1 MLRPFQ
7 QVLEI
12 PYKKK
17 KQMFGVIKILQIMK
31 KYQALN
37 NNLIKMGI
45 LLNFQ
50 MKMFVKPEEEQQIQ
64 DATPMPL

>member
-1 MLRPFQ
+1 
-7 QVLEI
+7 
-12 PYKKK
+12 
-17 KQMFGVIKILQIMK
+17 MFGVIIILQIMK

-50 MKMFVKPEEEQQIQ
+50 KIKFVKPEDLQQIQ

>member
-1 MLRPFQ
+1 
-7 QVLEI
+7 
-12 PYKKK
+12 
-17 KQMFGVIKILQIMK
+17 MFGVIKILQIMK